1 MIVALLVASGVFI
14 NATIRYQ
21 FLDVR
26 LVFRQSFVYTITT
39 AILVGLYILL
49 VIKSKN
55 FLESIVGEQA
65 TLISYAFIFIILLFF
80 QPINNWIVN
89 LIHSMFIRTRT
100 DHRNILETFSRQV
113 ISQFDPKKLRQII
126 EDTLRTTLLVE
137 KVFFILYDDDV
148 EEYAILPDENV
159 PRRII
164 VDREDLM
171 LRGINLLD
179 TPTYFHSLND
189 YMDNSRLAEFL
200 IENRIK
206 MILPMKDAEHML
218 GFLALTDKVAGYRYT
233 SEDINLL
240 GVLSNQM
247 VSALTN
253 ARLYVESMER
263 LRLQEEV
270 NMARQIQVGLLP
282 SKPPDLTNT
291 EISVHSTP
299 SRTVGG
305 DFYDFIKIDEN
316 RIGIVIADA
325 SGKGMPAALMIAQI
339 QAIIHSE
346 VNNGNR
352 IETMLKNM
360 NQQVAQATS
369 TEKYVTLF
377 YGELDNSCGHFHYA
391 NAGHNYPVLVRA
403 NGEMELLKTGGAI
416 IGALPKLEFKSSTV
430 KLESDDLLFL
440 FTDGLSEAM
449 DQDEKEYGENR
460 IRNFI
465 CGHRKECPDKLIDS
479 ILSDVRSFDPT
490 YPPRDD
496 TTIIA
501 LKMNNV
507 IERLDNGYA

>member
-1 MIVALLVASGVFI
+1 
-14 NATIRYQ
+14 
-21 FLDVR
+21 
-26 LVFRQSFVYTITT
+26 
-39 AILVGLYILL
+39 
-49 VIKSKN
+49 
-55 FLESIVGEQA
+55 
-65 TLISYAFIFIILLFF
+65 
-80 QPINNWIVN
+80 
-89 LIHSMFIRTRT
+89 
-100 DHRNILETFSRQV
+100 
-113 ISQFDPKKLRQII
+113 
-126 EDTLRTTLLVE
+126 
-137 KVFFILYDDDV
+137 
-148 EEYAILPDENV
+148 
-159 PRRII
+159 
-164 VDREDLM
+164 
-171 LRGINLLD
+171 
-179 TPTYFHSLND
+179 
-189 YMDNSRLAEFL
+189 
-200 IENRIK
+200 
-206 MILPMKDAEHML
+206 
-218 GFLALTDKVAGYRYT
+218 
-233 SEDINLL
+233 
-240 GVLSNQM
+240 M

-377 YGELDNSCGHFHYA
+377 YGELDNSC
-391 NAGHNYPVLVRA
+391 A